1 VIATRTGY
9 GIDDIEPDYELEADL
24 GIDTV
29 KQAEIFSE
37 VRTTF
42 GVERDDK
49 FSLADYGTVRKL
61 AGWMASRVG
70 AAPAAA
76 PAPAVVAAPMDIP
89 PPPAPVALVSP
100 SANKPKASEAEILE
114 HLRKVIAERTGYG
127 VDDIEPDYELEADL
141 GIDTVKQAEIFSEV
155 RTTFG
160 VERDDKF
167 SLADYG
173 TVRKLAGWM
182 ASRLAAPEPGAAEP
196 VVVPPPSPLRR

>member
-9 GIDDIEPDYELEADL
+9 GLDDIEPDYELEADL

-70 AAPAAA
+70 AVPAPAPVAAPVAA
-76 PAPAVVAAPMDIP
+76 PAPRP
-89 PPPAPVALVSP
+89 PRRPGPA
-100 SANKPKASEAEILE
+100 
-114 HLRKVIAERTGYG
+114 RTRSSSTC
-127 VDDIEPDYELEADL
+127 A
-141 GIDTVKQAEIFSEV
+141 
-155 RTTFG
+155 R
-160 VERDDKF
+160 
-167 SLADYG
+167 
-173 TVRKLAGWM
+173 
-182 ASRLAAPEPGAAEP
+182 
-196 VVVPPPSPLRR
+196 